1 MVYKWCVVPK
11 CTNTSI
17 NSPQTLFV
25 SVPTDCK
32 RRKKWLLLA
41 RRDPKGIS
49 STSNVFM
56 CEDHFDMEKDT
67 INYMQY
73 KMGFSKKILL
83 TEDAVP
89 TKFHCQEDRKRPL
102 SDAGLLEEHMSR
114 GKEWIWSPHV
124 CKVKMLLKPKLKA
137 YKKMR
142 V

>member
-11 CTNTSI
+11 CTNTCI

-56 CEDHFDMEKDT
+56 CEDHFDIVIVML
-67 INYMQY
+67 NCRW
-73 KMGFSKKILL
+73 KKTPL
-83 TEDAVP
+83 TTCS
-89 TKFHCQEDRKRPL
+89 TKWVSARR
-102 SDAGLLEEHMSR
+102 
-114 GKEWIWSPHV
+114 
-124 CKVKMLLKPKLKA
+124 
-137 YKKMR
+137 Y
-142 V
+142 